1 MRFFGSWSPDADQ
14 LAHCHMSDQQIRVLH
29 LIDSLELGGAQT
41 ALLAWLG
48 SHDRQRFE
56 VHVAAMH
63 GTKSSL
69 FYERFHRLGIRLI
82 LLSPRRLVPVYLLKL
97 PLLII
102 KCRYQV
108 VHCHLFASN
117 WLGKPLARLL
127 GVPVVISHDQC
138 NDAFRSNSP
147 VVTWIDRLANRC
159 ADKIVAVSESVKDFL
174 VSAEEVAPAKI
185 EVIPN
190 GVPDVE
196 VGVGWQ
202 ASTSGMQRISGPGK
216 RIGGAG
222 RLVPQK
228 NFGRFIRIAKLL
240 SEIDSS
246 YRFTVAGAGP
256 LETELKREGALIEWR
271 GVEPSLDKFFSE
283 IDFFLMTSD
292 FEGMP
297 MALLEAMQKGV
308 PAGAVAVDGIREQ
321 FSSSELLLLDPSA
334 DDREVARQI
343 HARMQ
348 DQRAI
353 AEQAR
358 AARELIGR
366 RFSARQ
372 QIRTIEQIYI
382 ELLRKT
388 GR

>member
-1 MRFFGSWSPDADQ
+1 
-14 LAHCHMSDQQIRVLH
+14 MSDQRIRVLH

-41 ALLAWLG
+41 ALLAWLQ
-48 SHDRQRFE
+48 SYDRERFD
-56 VHVAAMH
+56 VRVAAMH
-63 GTKSSL
+63 ATPSSL
-69 FYERFHRLGIRLI
+69 FYGRFKRLGVRLICLSSHRLFPIY
-82 LLSPRRLVPVYLLKL
+82 LVLL
-97 PLLII
+97 PLQIFRG
-102 KCRYQV
+102 RYQV

-138 NDAFRSNSP
+138 NDAFRFNSP
-147 VVTWIDRLANRC
+147 IVTWIDRSANRC
-159 ADKIVAVSESVKDFL
+159 ADKIIAVSESVKDFL
-174 VSAEEVAPAKI
+174 VSAEQVASEKI
-185 EVIPN
+185 DVIPN
-190 GVPDVE
+190 GVPDVTE
-196 VGVGWQ
+196 AVGRQ
-202 ASTSGMQRISGPGK
+202 ASAAGK

-228 NFGRFIRIAKLL
+228 NFRRFIQIAKLL

-246 YRFTVAGAGP
+246 YQFTVAGAGP
-256 LETELKREGALIEWR
+256 LETELKREGALVEWR

-321 FSSSELLLLDPSA
+321 FNSSELLLLDPSA
-334 DDREVARQI
+334 DDREIARQI
-343 HARMQ
+343 HARIQ
-348 DQRAI
+348 NAQAVL
-353 AEQAR
+353 EQAR
-358 AARELIGR
+358 AARELIKR
-366 RFSARQ
+366 RFSARE
-372 QIRTIEQIYI
+372 QIRRMEQMYV
-382 ELLRKT
+382 ELLRKK

>member
-1 MRFFGSWSPDADQ
+1 
-14 LAHCHMSDQQIRVLH
+14 MSDQQIRVLH

-69 FYERFHRLGIRLI
+69 FYERFQRLGIRLI
-82 LLSPRRLVPVYLLKL
+82 LLSPRRALPVYLLNL

-102 KCRYQV
+102 KWRYQV

-138 NDAFRSNSP
+138 NDAFRSNSL

-159 ADKIVAVSESVKDFL
+159 ADKIVAVSASVKDFL
-174 VSAEEVAPAKI
+174 VSAERVAPEKI

-190 GVPDVE
+190 GVPDVD
-196 VGVGWQ
+196 VVAGHSVSAAG
-202 ASTSGMQRISGPGK
+202 AAGLSSPKSRRPTTSGK

-228 NFGRFIRIAKLL
+228 NFRRFIHIAKLL

-246 YRFTVAGAGP
+246 YQFTVAGTGP
-256 LETELKREGALIEWR
+256 LETELKREGAFIEWR
-271 GVEPSLDKFFSE
+271 GAEPSLEKFFDE

-297 MALLEAMQKGV
+297 MTLLEAMQKSI
-308 PAGAVAVDGIREQ
+308 PAAAVAVDGIREE
-321 FSSSELLLLDPSA
+321 FNSSELLLLEPSA
-334 DDREVARQI
+334 NDREVARQI

-358 AARELIGR
+358 AARELIER

-372 QIRTIEQIYI
+372 QIRTIEHIYI
-382 ELLRKT
+382 ELLQKK